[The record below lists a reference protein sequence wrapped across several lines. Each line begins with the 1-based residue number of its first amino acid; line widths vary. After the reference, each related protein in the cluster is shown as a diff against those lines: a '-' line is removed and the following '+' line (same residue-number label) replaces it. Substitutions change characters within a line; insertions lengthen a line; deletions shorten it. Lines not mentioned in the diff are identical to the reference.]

1 MRRYPPD
8 SVFKWIMEFQL
19 TRLGIP
25 IQTEVEVS
33 RLPRTIDVTLARLS
47 KTLQRRVRLKTGL
60 RHVRLFN
67 LIEFKSINDPLTMSG
82 LRLILGRANLYMG
95 QNNLSSRNV
104 TITIVCART
113 PRKVLRESQVD
124 IEFESL
130 GGGYYR
136 STDKLPVHIIAI
148 NQLEV
153 TPENYPF
160 LMFASSKTKFMAFLR
175 DAIGRDDSDDDPI
188 LTYTYF
194 LRPDLPEEIK
204 MSIKN
209 RISEEALDFIIADIG
224 DKIASRLSVEERLNG
239 LSSEERLNGLSSEE
253 RLNGLSSEERLN
265 GLSPDELISALTPEQ
280 RRQLQRLLEQ

>member
-1 MRRYPPD
+1 
-8 SVFKWIMEFQL
+8 
-19 TRLGIP
+19 
-25 IQTEVEVS
+25 
-33 RLPRTIDVTLARLS
+33 
-47 KTLQRRVRLKTGL
+47 
-60 RHVRLFN
+60 
-67 LIEFKSINDPLTMSG
+67 
-82 LRLILGRANLYMG
+82 
-95 QNNLSSRNV
+95 
-104 TITIVCART
+104 
-113 PRKVLRESQVD
+113 VLRESQVD

-209 RISEEALDFIIADIG
+209 RLSEEALDFIIAEIG

-239 LSSEERLNGLSSEE
+239 LSSEDSEDSEE
-253 RLNGLSSEERLN
+253 RLS